1 MKKTIHVDTA
11 RPYDVHIGAGL
22 LDQLAELLP
31 EKIRAVAGRGGKA
44 VLLTDEHVNPLYG
57 DRTAQNLSALGFQV
71 LRTVVPAGETAK
83 SGDCYLRQL
92 SFMAENHVSR
102 QDVIFALG
110 GGVVGDLSG
119 FLAATYQRGIPFV
132 QLPTTL
138 LSAVDS
144 SVGGKTAINLP
155 EGKNLVGAFYQ
166 PAAVIMDTDTLDTLE
181 PSVFADGC
189 AEVIKYGMIW
199 DAKLYRRL
207 AEKVLP
213 ACRSDKALLAEIIA
227 ACVDIKR
234 QVVVQDE
241 LDKGLRNLLNFGHT
255 IGHSIEKNSGFEI
268 SHGSAVAMGMA
279 MVTKAAEE
287 DGTCEAGTADGLK
300 KLLEAYGLP
309 TEAPF
314 TTEQLLA
321 GMLSDKKI
329 EGREINLILPRKIGD
344 CFISHMD
351 VAQAQKLLAG
361 GKA

>member
-1 MKKTIHVDTA
+1 MRKTIHVDTA

-22 LDQLAELLP
+22 LDKLAELLP
-31 EKIRAVAGRGGKA
+31 EKIRTVAGRGGKA
-44 VLLTDEHVNPLYG
+44 VLLTDEHVDPLYG

-199 DAKLYRRL
+199 DA
-207 AEKVLP
+207 
-213 ACRSDKALLAEIIA
+213 
-227 ACVDIKR
+227 
-234 QVVVQDE
+234 
-241 LDKGLRNLLNFGHT
+241 N
-255 IGHSIEKNSGFEI
+255 
-268 SHGSAVAMGMA
+268 
-279 MVTKAAEE
+279 
-287 DGTCEAGTADGLK
+287 
-300 KLLEAYGLP
+300 
-309 TEAPF
+309 
-314 TTEQLLA
+314 
-321 GMLSDKKI
+321 
-329 EGREINLILPRKIGD
+329 
-344 CFISHMD
+344 
-351 VAQAQKLLAG
+351 
-361 GKA
+361 